1 MESTAVSGVCQR
13 TLAAVDTTR
22 VEVMGASSVWL
33 AGLGITVM
41 NRSQGARQTAA
52 SIKVTHR
59 YRNLHLGLKKNQ

>member
-1 MESTAVSGVCQR
+1 MGSTAVSGVCQR
-13 TLAAVDTTR
+13 TLGVTDTTS

-33 AGLGITVM
+33 AGPGITVI

-59 YRNLHLGLKKNQ
+59 YGNLHLG